1 MQLVTLLSD
10 RVCQTEISG
19 LLGSELN
26 MAGHHIG
33 TKHSLGGIG
42 IQYGGDLQR
51 LQQGFVISEQHS
63 EIAAHIHF
71 PAESARMK
79 D

>member
-33 TKHSLGGIG
+33 TKHSLGGNRDTVWRRFTEAPTRIRYLG
-42 IQYGGDLQR
+42 TT
-51 LQQGFVISEQHS
+51 
-63 EIAAHIHF
+63 
-71 PAESARMK
+71 
-79 D
+79 